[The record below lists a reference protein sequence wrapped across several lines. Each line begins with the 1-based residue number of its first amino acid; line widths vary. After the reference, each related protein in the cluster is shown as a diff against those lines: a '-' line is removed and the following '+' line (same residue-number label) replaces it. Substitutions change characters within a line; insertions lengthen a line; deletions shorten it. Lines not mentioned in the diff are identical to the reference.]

1 VLPHDA
7 AGDGPA
13 VVLLHA
19 GVLDRT
25 EWADLL
31 APLAAAGRRAVAFD
45 LPGFGEAAV
54 VSGEQAQW
62 VDVVAAMD
70 ELGIERAVLV
80 GNSFGGAVAMRVAA
94 VTPERVAGLVL
105 VSVPPPDLEPSPELE
120 AVWEAEESALDRGD
134 RAAAVEVVV
143 GAWTLPDAPPA
154 LREQVAA
161 AQRRAFELQDGVE
174 VTEAPDPLEED
185 PELVADIAAPTL
197 VVAGGRD
204 MVDFREGSDRLAR
217 QMPNARLATI
227 EEAGH
232 LAPLE
237 TPEAFRDL
245 LLEFLEE
252 LG

>member
-1 VLPHDA
+1 MLPYDA
-7 AGDGPA
+7 AGAGPA

-31 APLAAAGRRAVAFD
+31 APLAAAGRRTVAFD
-45 LPGFGEAAV
+45 LPGFGEAELV
-54 VSGEQAQW
+54 PGEQAEW
-62 VDVVAAMD
+62 ADVASSME
-70 ELGIERAVLV
+70 ELGIESAVLV

-94 VTPERVAGLVL
+94 VTPE
-105 VSVPPPDLEPSPELE
+105 PI
-120 AVWEAEESALDRGD
+120 AV
-134 RAAAVEVVV
+134 
-143 GAWTLPDAPPA
+143 
-154 LREQVAA
+154 
-161 AQRRAFELQDGVE
+161 
-174 VTEAPDPLEED
+174 
-185 PELVADIAAPTL
+185 PTL

-204 MVDFREGSDRLAR
+204 MVDFRDGSERLAR

-237 TPEAFRDL
+237 TPAAFRDL